1 MRELIVYMLETLAC
15 SAVLMLLYGV
25 LFDRRV
31 SFAFCRA
38 YLPVSVVAAA
48 VIPLLRI
55 PVWSAVTEPLGGNIV
70 AGEIVS
76 TLVVEGHATA
86 AVGVREILLIAYAGG
101 VVLSFAAMAVQ
112 LCNIWRLARGGKL
125 MRERNP
131 RIVRTAE
138 RIASFSF
145 FDTIYLSRE
154 IGGNDIKAI
163 VAHES
168 SHIRHRHSAEKVAM
182 QLLRALMWWN
192 PFVWIAQRRL
202 TEVHE
207 YEADADV
214 LGEGYDVNDY
224 ITSILKSLLG
234 YSPDIANSFRD
245 SLTKKRFKMMTTKK
259 TSRYALLRTL
269 TVLPV
274 AAALLCTF
282 SFTAKAEQTA
292 VPVPEA
298 ETAAPVVETVAP
310 EVCWGNCGDGWM
322 PVLGK
327 PQKDEV
333 LMQAEVMPKF
343 NGGEVQDFR
352 TWVMS
357 QIHYPESMV
366 KGKIQG
372 RMLVEFVI
380 NKEGKLTDFHVIK
393 ELHKDASEQIAD
405 VLSKSPLW
413 TPGQNNGKAVSMK
426 FILPL
431 DFRLSSPA
439 WDEKADAA
447 SEPKSKAGKNEDR
460 SKEIDEIVVM
470 NWSK

>member
-38 YLPVSVVAAA
+38 YIPVSVVAAA

-55 PVWSAVTEPLGGNIV
+55 PVWSAVTEPLGVNIV

-76 TLVVEGHATA
+76 TLVVEGRATA
-86 AVGVREILLIAYAGG
+86 AVGVREILLIVYAGG

-112 LCNIWRLARGGKL
+112 LRNIWRLARGGELLRK
-125 MRERNP
+125 RNP

-154 IGGNDIKAI
+154 IEENDIKAI

-182 QLLRALMWWN
+182 QLLQALMWWN

-269 TVLPV
+269 AVLPV

-298 ETAAPVVETVAP
+298 ETAMPVAEAVAP
-310 EVCWGNCGDGWM
+310 EVETTQ
-322 PVLGK
+322 PQK

-357 QIHYPESMV
+357 QIHYPESMI

-393 ELHKDASEQIAD
+393 ELHKDASEQVAD

-413 TPGQNNGKAVSMK
+413 TPGQNNGKAVSVK

-470 NWSK
+470 SWSK

>member
-76 TLVVEGHATA
+76 TLVVEGRATA
-86 AVGVREILLIAYAGG
+86 AVGVREILLIVYAGG

-112 LCNIWRLARGGKL
+112 LCNIWRLARGGEL
-125 MRERNP
+125 LRERNP

-154 IGGNDIKAI
+154 IEENDIKAI

-269 TVLPV
+269 AVLPV
-274 AAALLCTF
+274 AATLLCLF
-282 SFTAKAEQTA
+282 SFKTKA
-292 VPVPEA
+292 
-298 ETAAPVVETVAP
+298 VETVNVGTAVESVYAESEPVEPQAASTPAP
-310 EVCWGNCGDGWM
+310 QDDKTYLQVETKPRFQDGD
-322 PVLGK
+322 LN
-327 PQKDEV
+327 
-333 LMQAEVMPKF
+333 A
-343 NGGEVQDFR
+343 FR
-352 TWVMS
+352 NWVMS
-357 QIHYPESMV
+357 QIHYPEETLKSGKSGRVIIEFIV
-366 KGKIQG
+366 KKDGSVGDVSLLETFDKAAG
-372 RMLVEFVI
+372 EESLR
-380 NKEGKLTDFHVIK
+380 VIK
-393 ELHKDASEQIAD
+393 S
-405 VLSKSPLW
+405 SPRW
-413 TPGQNNGKAVSMK
+413 TAGMNNGKVVNVK
-426 FILPL
+426 FVIPL
-431 DFRLSSPA
+431 EFRIQDSDSDTKTVA
-439 WDEKADAA
+439 MR
-447 SEPKSKAGKNEDR
+447 SAGKEKKPEGN
-460 SKEIDEIVVM
+460 IDEIVVE
-470 NWSK
+470 SFGK

>member
-38 YLPVSVVAAA
+38 YIPVSVVAAA

-76 TLVVEGHATA
+76 TLVVEGRATA
-86 AVGVREILLIAYAGG
+86 AVGVREILLIVYAGG

-112 LCNIWRLARGGKL
+112 LRNIWRLARGGEL

-131 RIVRTAE
+131 RIVCTAE

-154 IGGNDIKAI
+154 IEGNGIKAI

-224 ITSILKSLLG
+224 ITSLL
-234 YSPDIANSFRD
+234 S
-245 SLTKKRFKMMTTKK
+245 
-259 TSRYALLRTL
+259 
-269 TVLPV
+269 
-274 AAALLCTF
+274 
-282 SFTAKAEQTA
+282 
-292 VPVPEA
+292 
-298 ETAAPVVETVAP
+298 
-310 EVCWGNCGDGWM
+310 
-322 PVLGK
+322 
-327 PQKDEV
+327 
-333 LMQAEVMPKF
+333 
-343 NGGEVQDFR
+343 GE
-352 TWVMS
+352 
-357 QIHYPESMV
+357 
-366 KGKIQG
+366 
-372 RMLVEFVI
+372 
-380 NKEGKLTDFHVIK
+380 
-393 ELHKDASEQIAD
+393 
-405 VLSKSPLW
+405 
-413 TPGQNNGKAVSMK
+413 
-426 FILPL
+426 ILP
-431 DFRLSSPA
+431 
-439 WDEKADAA
+439 
-447 SEPKSKAGKNEDR
+447 
-460 SKEIDEIVVM
+460 
-470 NWSK
+470 

>member
-1 MRELIVYMLETLAC
+1 MRELIVYMLETLVC
-15 SAVLMLLYGV
+15 SAVFMLLYGV
-25 LFDRRV
+25 LIDRRV

-55 PVWSAVTEPLGGNIV
+55 PVWSAVTEPSGVNIV
-70 AGEIVS
+70 AGDIVS
-76 TLVVEGHATA
+76 TLVAEDSAAA
-86 AVGVREILLIAYAGG
+86 AVGVREIVLVIYAGG
-101 VVLSFAAMAVQ
+101 VILSLASMVVQ
-112 LCNIWRLARGGKL
+112 LLNIRRLARGGEII
-125 MRERNP
+125 RCRNP

-145 FDTIYLSRE
+145 FNTIYLSRE
-154 IGGNDIKAI
+154 IAGDDVKAI

-168 SHIRHRHSAEKVAM
+168 SHIRHCHSIEKVAM

-245 SLTKKRFKMMTTKK
+245 SLTKKRFEMMITKK

-269 TVLPV
+269 AVLPV

-282 SFTAKAEQTA
+282 SFTAKAEQIP

-298 ETAAPVVETVAP
+298 ETAAPVAETVAP
-310 EVCWGNCGDGWM
+310 VAETLQ
-322 PVLGK
+322 PRE
-327 PQKDEV
+327 PQKDDV

-357 QIHYPESMV
+357 QINYPESMI

-372 RMLVEFVI
+372 QMLVSFVI
-380 NKEGKLTDFHVIK
+380 NKDGKLTDFNVVK
-393 ELHKDASEQIAD
+393 ELHKDASEQVAD
-405 VLSKSPLW
+405 IFSKSPMW
-413 TPGQNNGKAVSMK
+413 TPGRSNGKAVSVK
-426 FILPL
+426 FMLPL
-431 DFRLSSPA
+431 DFRLT
-439 WDEKADAA
+439 D
-447 SEPKSKAGKNEDR
+447 
-460 SKEIDEIVVM
+460 
-470 NWSK
+470 

>member
-55 PVWSAVTEPLGGNIV
+55 PVWSAVTEPLSGNIV

-76 TLVVEGHATA
+76 TLVVEGRATA
-86 AVGVREILLIAYAGG
+86 AVGVREILRIAYAGG

-112 LCNIWRLARGGKL
+112 LCNIWRLARGGEL
-125 MRERNP
+125 LHERNP

-154 IGGNDIKAI
+154 IEENDIKAI

-245 SLTKKRFKMMTTKK
+245 SLTKKRFKMMITKRR
-259 TSRYALLRTL
+259 SRYALLRTL
-269 TVLPV
+269 AVLPLL
-274 AAALLCTF
+274 AALLCTF
-282 SFTAKAEQTA
+282 SFTAKAVEPVNVGHAA
-292 VPVPEA
+292 VKNVSGEPVAGVAAQDEDEVYMKA
-298 ETAAPVVETVAP
+298 ETMPRFQNGDENNFRNWVMAHINYPEETLKSGKTGRVIVKFIVEKDGSIGDVSLLETFDKAAGEESIRVVESS
-310 EVCWGNCGDGWM
+310 
-322 PVLGK
+322 
-327 PQKDEV
+327 
-333 LMQAEVMPKF
+333 PKWSA
-343 NGGEVQDFR
+343 G
-352 TWVMS
+352 
-357 QIHYPESMV
+357 MV
-366 KGKIQG
+366 KGKAVRVQYI
-372 RMLVEFVI
+372 MPI
-380 NKEGKLTDFHVIK
+380 NFLRGPRK
-393 ELHKDASEQIAD
+393 
-405 VLSKSPLW
+405 
-413 TPGQNNGKAVSMK
+413 
-426 FILPL
+426 
-431 DFRLSSPA
+431 
-439 WDEKADAA
+439 
-447 SEPKSKAGKNEDR
+447 
-460 SKEIDEIVVM
+460 
-470 NWSK
+470 

>member
-1 MRELIVYMLETLAC
+1 M
-15 SAVLMLLYGV
+15 
-25 LFDRRV
+25 
-31 SFAFCRA
+31 
-38 YLPVSVVAAA
+38 
-48 VIPLLRI
+48 
-55 PVWSAVTEPLGGNIV
+55 
-70 AGEIVS
+70 
-76 TLVVEGHATA
+76 
-86 AVGVREILLIAYAGG
+86 
-101 VVLSFAAMAVQ
+101 
-112 LCNIWRLARGGKL
+112 
-125 MRERNP
+125 
-131 RIVRTAE
+131 
-138 RIASFSF
+138 
-145 FDTIYLSRE
+145 
-154 IGGNDIKAI
+154 
-163 VAHES
+163 
-168 SHIRHRHSAEKVAM
+168 
-182 QLLRALMWWN
+182 
-192 PFVWIAQRRL
+192 
-202 TEVHE
+202 
-207 YEADADV
+207 

-269 TVLPV
+269 AVLPV

-282 SFTAKAEQTA
+282 SFTAKAGQTA

-310 EVCWGNCGDGWM
+310 EVDTTQ
-322 PVLGK
+322 PQK

-393 ELHKDASEQIAD
+393 ELHKDASEQVAD

-447 SEPKSKAGKNEDR
+447 SEPKSMAGKNEDK

-470 NWSK
+470 SWSK

>member
-31 SFAFCRA
+31 SFAFCRT
-38 YLPVSVVAAA
+38 YLLVSTVAAV

-55 PVWSAVTEPLGGNIV
+55 PVWSAVTVAAESEIV
-70 AGEIVS
+70 VGEILS
-76 TLVVEGHATA
+76 AVVADGSGTV
-86 AVGVREILLIAYAGG
+86 AVGVREIVIIVYAGG
-101 VVLSFAAMAVQ
+101 VILSLAAMAVQ
-112 LCNIWRLARGGKL
+112 LRNIWCLARGGEL
-125 MRERNP
+125 LRERNP

-138 RIASFSF
+138 SISSFSF

-154 IGGNDIKAI
+154 IAGDDVKAI

-168 SHIRHRHSAEKVAM
+168 SHIRHRHSVEKVAM

-214 LGEGYDVNDY
+214 LSEGYDVNDY

-245 SLTKKRFKMMTTKK
+245 SLTIKRFKMMTTKK

-269 TVLPV
+269 AVLPV
-274 AAALLCTF
+274 AAALLCAF
-282 SFTAKAEQTA
+282 SFTAKAEPTA

-298 ETAAPVVETVAP
+298 ETAVPVAESVAP
-310 EVCWGNCGDGWM
+310 EAEATQ
-322 PVLGK
+322 PQE
-327 PQKDEV
+327 PQKDDV
-333 LMQAEVMPKF
+333 LMRAEVMPKF
-343 NGGEVQDFR
+343 NGGDVQDFR

-366 KGKIQG
+366 KGNIQG
-372 RMLVEFVI
+372 QMLVSFVI
-380 NKEGKLTDFHVIK
+380 NKDGKLTDFQIVK
-393 ELHKDASEQIAD
+393 ELHKDASEQVAGIF
-405 VLSKSPLW
+405 SKSPLW
-413 TPGQNNGKAVSMK
+413 TPGMDNGKAVSVK
-426 FILPL
+426 FLLPL
-431 DFRLSSPA
+431 DFRLS
-439 WDEKADAA
+439 D
-447 SEPKSKAGKNEDR
+447 
-460 SKEIDEIVVM
+460 
-470 NWSK
+470 